1 MGELG
6 PGAASEEPLGTGEG
20 ASEGEPEPK
29 GAEPVP
35 LTREETKALIDAGM
49 NKAVRMSQ
57 SLVDKV
63 DHRISG
69 RLTSELKS
77 LATFVDDMKAA
88 GHEVPAEIIER
99 AKHDVVLRSL
109 TGEPAQVEGPS
120 GVPAGQAGKTGEPG
134 EVDSAKA
141 TGIVA
146 IAMMEEENCFI
157 EDDDPELKLIDMNT
171 DSPRVFI
178 RSIDTAIDAKQKRLA
193 GASGEEP
200 EGDEGDLAAGRRAR
214 TPTGKGKRA
223 PAAIPDGL
231 SPMDYLKRGY
241 SKK

>member
-6 PGAASEEPLGTGEG
+6 PGAVSEDPLGTGVG
-20 ASEGEPEPK
+20 TSNGEPEPK
-29 GAEPVP
+29 GAEPKP
-35 LTREETKALIDAGM
+35 LTRAETQALIDAGM
-49 NKAVRMSQ
+49 TKAVRLSQ
-57 SLVDKV
+57 GLVDKA

-88 GHEVPAEIIER
+88 GHEVPAEVVER
-99 AKHDVVLRSL
+99 AKQDVVLRSL
-109 TGEPAQVEGPS
+109 TGEPAQVEGS
-120 GVPAGQAGKTGEPG
+120 SAGQARPTGEPG

-146 IAMMEEENCFI
+146 IAMMEEADCFI
-157 EDDDPELKLIDMNT
+157 EDDDPELKLIDMKT

-178 RSIDTAIDAKQKRLA
+178 RSIDTAIDTKQKRLA
-193 GASGEEP
+193 GISEDEP
-200 EGDEGDLAAGRRAR
+200 EGDETDLAAGRRAR
-214 TPTGKGKRA
+214 TPTGKGKRT

-231 SPMDYLKRGY
+231 SPMEYLKRGY

>member
-6 PGAASEEPLGTGEG
+6 PGAVSEEPLGTGVG
-20 ASEGEPEPK
+20 TSEGEPEPK

-35 LTREETKALIDAGM
+35 LTREETQALIDAGM

-63 DHRISG
+63 DRRISG

-88 GHEVPAEIIER
+88 GHEVPAEIVER
-99 AKHDVVLRSL
+99 AKQDVLLRSL
-109 TGEPAQVEGPS
+109 TGDPAQVEGPS
-120 GVPAGQAGKTGEPG
+120 GGVAGQAAPTGEPG

-146 IAMMEEENCFI
+146 IAMMEEAKCFI
-157 EDDDPELKLIDMNT
+157 EDGDPELALIDMKS
-171 DSPRVFI
+171 DSSRVFL
-178 RSIDTAIDAKQKRLA
+178 RSIDTAIDTKQKRLA
-193 GASGEEP
+193 GISGEEP
-200 EGDEGDLAAGRRAR
+200 EGDETDLAAGRRAR
-214 TPTGKGKRA
+214 TPVKGKRA

-231 SPMDYLKRGY
+231 SPMEYLRRGY